1 MSRKDWREFDWPLL
15 LCVLVAA
22 GFGVAMIFSA
32 INGGASGG
40 FSLKNLSVH
49 QAFFAAIGL
58 VGFFVLTNIDY
69 QLVVRFSP
77 IIYGLVMLML
87 AAVALLPQSGPINS
101 PDILGARRWIDFPGG
116 EIQPSEFAK
125 IAVALMLAKYMGDH
139 INDSKKARFLLI
151 SLAIALVPAAIV
163 FKQPDLGSALTILA
177 IWLVMVIAA
186 HPHWL
191 YLGLGFAVMI
201 PASVFAW
208 NSGLIQDYQ
217 KNRLLAFLDPAAPQY
232 ILGEGYNL
240 IVARSAIGS
249 GGLFGQGFMHGMESQ
264 GGDIGVSHAD
274 YIFSSVGE
282 EFGFVG
288 CVALVVL
295 LYLIVSRC
303 FVVASKSKDE
313 YGQLLGVGI
322 GGMLL
327 VQTFVNVGMNIGIL
341 PVTGIPLPFVSAGGS
356 SVIAILFGLGILE
369 SVAIYRKSGVYDYT
383 NYEYDELV
391 APNYRSSAREQRAA
405 RSRLKIKD

>member
-1 MSRKDWREFDWPLL
+1 MNRKDWREFDWPLL
-15 LCVLVAA
+15 LCALAAA
-22 GFGVAMIFSA
+22 GFGVLMIFST
-32 INGGASGG
+32 ISGITSG
-40 FSLKNLSVH
+40 TVLRSLPMKQGIYV
-49 QAFFAAIGL
+49 AVGL
-58 VGFFVLTNIDY
+58 VGFFVLVNIDY
-69 QLVVRFSP
+69 KLLMRLSPFIYVATLLSLVA
-77 IIYGLVMLML
+77 VM
-87 AAVALLPQSGPINS
+87 VLPQSGPLYS

-151 SLAIALVPAAIV
+151 SLVIALVPAAIV
-163 FKQPDLGSALTILA
+163 FKQPDLGSALTIVA
-177 IWLVMVIAA
+177 IWLVMVAAA
-186 HPHWL
+186 HPRWL
-191 YLGLGFAVMI
+191 YLGLGFAAMI
-201 PASVFAW
+201 PASVYAW

-249 GGLFGQGFMHGMESQ
+249 GGLFGQGFMHGMVSQ
-264 GGDIGVSHAD
+264 GGNIGVNHAD

-391 APNYRSSAREQRAA
+391 SPNYRPSARGQRAA
-405 RSRLKIKD
+405 ARGR